1 MALLGVF
8 LVIIFE
14 IILATIFFHRPYS
27 VWKANCSAAWI
38 LKRVA
43 YYGITVMN
51 IVVLNTIMTVS
62 FILLVVLFLKRGQ
75 AAKKIT
81 NNTQSNS
88 RIMMHKLTKATAIT
102 LGLYIMLQSPAIIML
117 FVWSFVYFGHTYTGE
132 IVSDYIYIVLYINN
146 VVNPVIYYF
155 TLKDC
160 REGYKKICLC
170 TNPNRTDRCQQFA
183 DITIVN

>member
-1 MALLGVF
+1 
-8 LVIIFE
+8 
-14 IILATIFFHRPYS
+14 
-27 VWKANCSAAWI
+27 
-38 LKRVA
+38 
-43 YYGITVMN
+43 
-51 IVVLNTIMTVS
+51 
-62 FILLVVLFLKRGQ
+62 
-75 AAKKIT
+75 
-81 NNTQSNS
+81 
-88 RIMMHKLTKATAIT
+88 MMHKLTKATAIT

-183 DITIVN
+183 DITIVNWSKEPLAFKYFFSLNENSFKSFYCM